1 VDNSLGVRVLDKG
14 VCNLEDHRNFKLVDP
29 ILLVVGSLLVE
40 DLRSLDNLLQFEELR
55 SLSHTLVEKGGIQD
69 MQEVA
74 VGSKEEVE
82 LVRKAGQFDE

>member
-1 VDNSLGVRVLDKG
+1 MRVLDKG

-29 ILLVVGSLLVE
+29 IPLVVGSLLGE

-55 SLSHTLVEKGGIQD
+55 SLNHTLVEMGGIQD

-82 LVRKAGQFDE
+82 LVRKASPFDE